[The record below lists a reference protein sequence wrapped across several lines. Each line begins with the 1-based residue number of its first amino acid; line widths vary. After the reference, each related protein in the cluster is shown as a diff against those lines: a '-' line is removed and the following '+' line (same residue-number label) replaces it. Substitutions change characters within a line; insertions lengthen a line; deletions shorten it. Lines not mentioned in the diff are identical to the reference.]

1 LIEAGVSE
9 AGVSVAAAEGQRLHP
24 IGLFVGFVTVLP
36 RLFFPII
43 AGFFGSQKAGLSL
56 YAPLIILAII
66 CISLLYRWIDW
77 LRFRYYLD
85 ADDIRIESGV
95 FDRNARSIPYDRI
108 QDVSIQQKL
117 LPRLLGLSEVKFE
130 TGGGKGDEAKLSY
143 VSTADAERLREV
155 VRAHKSGVANIGAA
169 TEVAPEAGATDQPP
183 IYAMDTKRLVILG
196 IYSFSLIIFAIL
208 FGVAQ
213 QFDFLLPFDFWDIRG
228 WFEIAKERGMPI
240 EAVGR
245 SVQIFGVLAGL
256 FALIILGTLSGI
268 VKTVLRDFGFR
279 LDRSEK
285 GFRRRRGL
293 LTLTDVVMPIHR
305 VQAITILTGPIR
317 KRSGWYA
324 LKFISLANDADAEKQ
339 EKDHVVAPLATLEE
353 VWTIAREAGVEP
365 PATDLKFTPSHVAAW
380 LDGYLILLVLAAMGA
395 LGLAVFTPAG
405 SSAGLLLLASL
416 PLAPFLWF
424 GWRNSRSAM
433 DEDQLFVRQGWW
445 RERMTIA
452 AQAKVQSVEISQG
465 PLAKLRG
472 LATLQFGLSGGDLVI
487 KTIPLATAKAIRDGV
502 LERVVAVDYSAL
514 NAKN

>member
-1 LIEAGVSE
+1 LIEAGVSDTT
-9 AGVSVAAAEGQRLHP
+9 AEGQRLHP
-24 IGLFVGFVTVLP
+24 IGLFVCFITGLP

-43 AGFFGSQKAGLSL
+43 AGIFGSQKAGLSF

-77 LRFRYYLD
+77 LRFRYYID

-95 FDRNARSIPYDRI
+95 LDRNARSIPYDRI
-108 QDVSIQQKL
+108 QDVSIEQKL
-117 LPRLLGLSEVKFE
+117 LPRLMGLAEVKFE
-130 TGGGKGDEAKLSY
+130 TGGGKGDEAKLSF

-155 VRAHKSGVANIGAA
+155 VRAHKSGVASVSA
-169 TEVAPEAGATDQPP
+169 TTEAAPEAATTDPLP
-183 IYAMDTKRLVILG
+183 IYSMDTKRLVILG

-228 WFEIAKERGMPI
+228 WFEIAKERGIPI
-240 EAVGR
+240 EAIGR

-256 FALIILGTLSGI
+256 LALILLGTLSGI
-268 VKTVLRDFGFR
+268 VKTVLRDYGFR
-279 LDRSEK
+279 LDRTEK

-305 VQAITILTGPIR
+305 VQAIAIQTGPIR

-324 LKFISLANDADAEKQ
+324 LKFISLANDADAGKQ

-353 VWTIAREAGVEP
+353 VWKIAGKAGVEP
-365 PATDLKFTPSHVAAW
+365 PAPDLEFTRSHMAAW
-380 LDGYLILLVLAAMGA
+380 LDGYLILLAVAAIGI
-395 LGLAVFTPAG
+395 LGLAAFT
-405 SSAGLLLLASL
+405 SAGAQAAWLFLAFL

-424 GWRNSRSAM
+424 GWRNSKSAM
-433 DEDQLFVRQGWW
+433 DDDQLFVRQGWW

-452 AQAKVQSVEISQG
+452 SQVKVQSVEISQG
-465 PLAKLRG
+465 PLARLRG
-472 LATLQFGLSGGDLVI
+472 LATVQFGISGGDLVI
-487 KTIPLATAKAIRDGV
+487 KTIPIASARLIRDGV

-514 NAKN
+514 NTKT

>member
-1 LIEAGVSE
+1 MIEAGVSDT
-9 AGVSVAAAEGQRLHP
+9 AAEGQRLHP
-24 IGLFVGFVTVLP
+24 IGLFVGFITGLP

-77 LRFRYYLD
+77 MRFRYYFD

-108 QDVSIQQKL
+108 QDVSIEQKL
-117 LPRLLGLSEVKFE
+117 LPRLLGLAEVKFE
-130 TGGGKGDEAKLSY
+130 TGGGKGDEAKLSF
-143 VSTADAERLREV
+143 VTAADAERLREV
-155 VRAHKSGVANIGAA
+155 VRAHKSGITSIGEALETSTEANA
-169 TEVAPEAGATDQPP
+169 TVHPP
-183 IYAMDTKRLVILG
+183 IYAMNTKRLVILG
-196 IYSFSLIIFAIL
+196 VYSFSLIIFAIL

-213 QFDFLLPFDFWDIRG
+213 QFDFLLPFDFWDIRS
-228 WFEIAKERGMPI
+228 WFEIAKERGMPV
-240 EAVGR
+240 EDFDK

-268 VKTVLRDFGFR
+268 VKTVLRDYGFR
-279 LDRSEK
+279 LDRTDK

-305 VQAITILTGPIR
+305 VQAISIQTGPIR

-353 VWTIAREAGVEP
+353 IWAVAREAGVAA
-365 PATDLKFTPSHVAAW
+365 PAPDLKFTPSHLAAW
-380 LDGYLILLVLAAMGA
+380 LDGYLILLVLAAICA
-395 LGLAVFTPAG
+395 LGLAVF
-405 SSAGLLLLASL
+405 SSAGAKAALPFVITL

-424 GWRNSRSAM
+424 SWRNSRSAM
-433 DEDQLFVRQGWW
+433 DDDQLFVRQGWW

-472 LATLQFGLSGGDLVI
+472 LASVQFGISGGTLAI
-487 KTIPLATAKAIRDGV
+487 QTIPLATAQSIRDGV

-514 NAKN
+514 TAKT